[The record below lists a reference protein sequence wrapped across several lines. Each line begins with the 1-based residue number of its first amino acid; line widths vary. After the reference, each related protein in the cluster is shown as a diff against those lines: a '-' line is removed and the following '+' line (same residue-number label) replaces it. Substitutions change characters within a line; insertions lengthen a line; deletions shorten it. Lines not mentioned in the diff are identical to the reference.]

1 MKNYFKKIL
10 VATVLGIVSSGLRAQ
25 SLEPYNPYSSVS
37 PSVETYSMTKFG
49 GLSPSLYTGAMT
61 YSVPIFTYS
70 DPDFTLPISLE
81 YNFDGFRPSQH
92 SGTIG
97 YGWHLECGGA
107 ITREVRGLA
116 DDDVYYG
123 PADRPQYGYWWSVQ
137 DGFSSV
143 SDTFDSDAYWGTFC
157 NTMSTPTPTPE
168 MARKINPFSQIPI
181 QINAQ
186 IQNGTLVILDNKCYD
201 MVPDI
206 YHFSFL
212 GHHGDFMLM
221 SDGSFRVFNSDLSSG
236 EVDIEFLAPTGIRYP
251 GYINTPGFVIT
262 LGDGMKYTFGG
273 SVAGIE
279 YSSSYNTASQST
291 SSLSGS
297 ATAFRLVRIEAPNGR
312 YINLNYSYNKQA
324 SHRPELYYSLAYS
337 DGFTQ
342 ASQQYQAYNSVYFS
356 VLESI
361 SVGTRQV
368 VSFSYSAK
376 TSDENASTWFD
387 SAYAE
392 APTTP
397 SGINK
402 AASSL
407 MLTGITV
414 TNEDNDTVEN
424 AVFTQSFAS
433 SGTPKM
439 FLDTVT
445 TMHGGKHSFDYNVSG
460 VYFPHNDTRSTDHW
474 GWWNGQTAQDIRNI
488 VTFSGSRYN
497 QISGN
502 SKNPSFNKSY
512 AGALTKITYPTGGTT
527 SIEYEGNEAEECL
540 DEEGVIYTPNSGSF
554 AVGGVRVKKLLDKE
568 STTATAKETTYTY
581 DDGFLFHMPR
591 YCMQVP
597 ISYIC
602 LITGNT
608 SSISFTATAYNSDS
622 NYSVCRDG
630 IIGYG
635 TVTSTSPDGSKTVTL
650 FSSYSGTNADSY
662 QDGGTYD
669 LITKRGVISHND
681 LIDCGSETGGGVYIA
696 MPISDRKNMRGL
708 PLTVSVYHSNN
719 SLRKKTEYTYS
730 SDVVGLNWIYYNNLD
745 SFVRTPWECKSPL
758 LLTETVK
765 DYTSDGTYRTTVHS
779 FERNTSGQVIKETF
793 SSSNCPGDVI
803 KLYRKY
809 YHESGESGASAALK
823 GAIHSIARTRT
834 SGGTEYL
841 TDGEKYAY
849 SSPSVHIKPSSVTN
863 YAFNT
868 PLGISSSSSALNA
881 ITQGTATVTNFQY
894 STSTYYLTRIDRPG
908 GGWTTCSWN
917 GTHLVSRTDNASGNV
932 TSFTWKDLV
941 GLSSV
946 TYPSGMS
953 ETYQYDSNN
962 RLYRILDSDG
972 NPVTQ
977 YQYNLAA
984 APTGVT
990 GLTSTQSFILQTTF
1004 LSSGAATS
1012 LKDVTYYDG
1021 LGYPNQ
1027 MNAMGASPLGRSI
1040 VTPIVYDNMRRGD
1053 ATSYLP
1059 YTLSSAA
1066 ATYISNPFSDQ
1077 ATFHSSWNQD
1087 SRAFSVKE
1095 YETSYLGRPVSFQ
1108 KEGTQWNNGGGH
1120 KISMSYRGY
1129 SAANDNI
1136 MKFSFLPGTSPKAVY
1151 SSSNQYA
1158 NGDLQVTTT
1167 IDEEGDMVSVFTDS
1181 WGRDVCVRKVNGS
1194 IKADTYSVYD
1204 LRDSLV
1210 LVIQP
1215 EGAAALAGRTNRTIT
1230 LVDNASAANNDIYK
1244 DYCFSWNY
1252 DGWGGLIEKHTPGCG
1267 IEEYAYDAR
1276 GREVLMTNSL
1286 MSPSGT
1292 TVNRLR
1298 FTVYDSC
1305 DRLTGVRYVNS
1316 TSKLAAL
1323 RSLTRGSTASTLPV
1337 TITSKFTILCTA
1349 LTREYFPFTSFT
1361 YPSTFVAD
1369 ANVVAATDVNKTKVR
1384 GMLKSETVYPAP
1396 NADGSA
1402 PSSSSPTLTRGYH
1415 YDSKGRAI
1423 QVIESFSDNHA
1434 VRYSTMYNFAG
1445 DVMAK
1450 KETHSGAVSTY
1461 IITTYTRDNRG
1472 RTLSAARNVGGT
1484 VMAPVTYAYD
1494 ELGRLLSMSIGSS
1507 ASQSLKYDI
1516 HNWTLSLSASISGS
1530 PVFSDTLRYASALK
1544 ETSAARFDGNIS
1556 EIRVIHN
1563 GISDN
1568 TYAYQYDGLKRLTGA
1583 NRYIG
1588 SATTSSATRTE
1599 KDMAY
1604 DRNGNLTALK
1614 RYGDTGLENNLSFT
1628 HSGNRMTGLS
1638 DAGSSGGNFTFAYD
1652 ALGNMTQ
1659 DGRKGLVFSYNILN
1673 LPREV
1678 TSGASGSLTYTY
1690 LSDGTKVSAIKSDG
1704 SGERYIGSFVY
1715 TVPSS
1720 GSETLESAAWD
1731 EGRITFTKSGST
1743 YTKTDLWFVRDH
1755 LGNVRTVVNITPDLS
1770 APLVVERNDYL
1781 PFGTRI
1787 SAGTAVLASNRFR
1800 LGGKESQTF
1809 GSLDLGK
1816 VDFGARMYDPF
1827 VAGWTTAD
1835 PMAAKYQKL
1844 SPYAFCDNNP
1854 INIIDA
1860 QGDSLILDIH
1870 GGILR
1875 EEGGNNHV
1883 YYQNGNE
1890 LVFIGELG
1898 GMIDV
1903 SVIFSN
1909 LLKKNIDYAEK
1920 IHNPMTLINLVK
1932 PKGPWD
1938 YKNRMGTIWGRAN
1951 YTRNT
1956 EFSFMGTIM
1965 SPDNIGNFHFG
1976 AVSKATGMIPEELGL
1991 FGAGI
1996 VQVLSGTSRKEF
2008 INLVILPNPLC
2019 AGFYI
2024 QVKRPYGDDP
2034 KDQEQILKGY
2044 EYYKNKR

>member
-1 MKNYFKKIL
+1 MVSL
-10 VATVLGIVSSGLRAQ
+10 LGIASSGLWAQ

-49 GLSPSLYTGAMT
+49 GLSPSLYTGTMT

-123 PADRPQYGYWWSVQ
+123 PADRPQYGYWWTVQ
-137 DGFSSV
+137 KGFSSV
-143 SDTFDSDAYWGTFC
+143 SNTFDTDAYWRTFC

-168 MARKINPFSQIPI
+168 MARKINPFNHLPTQVNSR
-181 QINAQ
+181 
-186 IQNGTLVILDNKCYD
+186 IQNGTLVVLENSNYD

-221 SDGSFRVFNSDLSSG
+221 PDGTFRVFNSDLPSG
-236 EVDIEFLAPTGIRYP
+236 EVDIQFLAPAGIRFP

-262 LGDGMKYTFGG
+262 LGNGMKYTFGG

-297 ATAFRLVRIEAPNGR
+297 AMAFRLVKIEAPNGR
-312 YINLNYSYNKQA
+312 YINLNYSYYKQS

-342 ASQQYQAYNSVYFS
+342 GSQQYQAYNSVYFS

-368 VSFSYSAK
+368 VSFNYTTK
-376 TSDENASTWFD
+376 TSDENASTYFD
-387 SAYAE
+387 SVSAE
-392 APTTP
+392 APYTP
-397 SGINK
+397 SGIYK
-402 AASSL
+402 ATSSL
-407 MLTGITV
+407 KLTGITV
-414 TNEDNDTVEN
+414 TNENNNTVEN
-424 AVFTQSFAS
+424 AVISQSFAS
-433 SGTPKM
+433 PGTPKM
-439 FLDTVT
+439 FLSSVT

-460 VYFPHNDTRSTDHW
+460 VSFPHNDTRSTDHW

-488 VTFSGSRYN
+488 VTFSGSRYD

-502 SKNPSFNKSY
+502 SKNPSFSKSS

-527 SIEYEGNEAEECL
+527 SIEYEGNSAAQCL
-540 DEEGVIYTPNSGSF
+540 DEEGWIYTPNSGSF
-554 AVGGVRVKKLLDKE
+554 AVGGVRVKKLSDKE
-568 STTATAKETTYTY
+568 SVNATAKETTYTY
-581 DDGFLFHMPR
+581 SDGFLFHMPR

-602 LITGNT
+602 SITGNT

-635 TVTSTSPDGSKTVTL
+635 AVTSTSPDGSKTVTQ
-650 FSSYSGTNADSY
+650 FSSYSGSTADSY
-662 QDGGTYD
+662 QESGTYE

-681 LIDCGSETGGGVYIA
+681 KIDCGSEIGGGVFIA

-708 PLTVSVYHSNN
+708 PLTVSVYHADN
-719 SLRKKTEYTYS
+719 SLRKKTEYAYS
-730 SDVVGLNWIYYNNLD
+730 SSVVGLNWIYYNNLD
-745 SFVRTPWECKSPL
+745 SFARTPWECASPL
-758 LLTETVK
+758 LSSVTVK
-765 DYTSDGTYRTTVHS
+765 DYTSDGSYRTSVHS
-779 FERNTSGQVIKETF
+779 FERNTSAQVIKETF

-803 KLYRKY
+803 RLYRKY
-809 YHESGESGASAALK
+809 YHESGESGASTALK

-841 TDGEKYAY
+841 TEGEKYAY
-849 SSPSVHIKPSSVTN
+849 SSPSVHIKPSSVTY

-868 PLGISSSSSALNA
+868 PSAVSSSTSVLNA
-881 ITQGTATVTNFQY
+881 ITQGTATVTGFQY
-894 STSTYYLTRIDRPG
+894 NSSTYYLTRMDRPG
-908 GGWTTCSWN
+908 GGWTTYSWN
-917 GTHLVSRTDNASGNV
+917 GTHLVSRTDNVSGNV

-990 GLTSTQSFILQTTF
+990 GLTSTQSYILQTTF

-1027 MNAMGASPLGRSI
+1027 LNAMGASPLGRSI
-1040 VTPIVYDNMRRGD
+1040 ITPIVYDNMRRGD
-1053 ATSYLP
+1053 AISYLP
-1059 YTLSSAA
+1059 YAISSASGA
-1066 ATYISNPFSDQ
+1066 YISSPLSAQ
-1077 ATFHSSWNQD
+1077 ASFHTSLNQD

-1095 YETSYLGRPVSFQ
+1095 YETSYHGRPVSFQ
-1108 KEGTQWNNGGGH
+1108 REGNAWNSGGGH
-1120 KISMSYRGY
+1120 KITMSYRGY
-1129 SAANDNI
+1129 SASGDNV
-1136 MKFSFLPGTSPKAVY
+1136 MKFSYLPGSSPKAVY
-1151 SSSNQYA
+1151 SSSNQYS
-1158 NGDLQVTTT
+1158 NGDLLVTTT
-1167 IDEEGDMVSVFTDS
+1167 VDEKGDNVSIFTDS
-1181 WGRDVCVRKVNGS
+1181 WGRVVCTRNVNGS
-1194 IKADTYSVYD
+1194 VRSDTYNVYD

-1215 EGAAALAGRTNRTIT
+1215 EGAATLAGRANKTIT
-1230 LVDNASAANNDIYK
+1230 LVENTSNANNDIYK
-1244 DYCFSWNY
+1244 DFCFSWNY
-1252 DGWGGLIEKHTPGCG
+1252 DGWGALIENHTPGCG
-1267 IEEYAYDAR
+1267 LYEYAYDAR

-1298 FTVYDSC
+1298 YTLYDSC
-1305 DRLTGVRYVNS
+1305 DRITAVRYVNS
-1316 TSKLAAL
+1316 TSKLSTL
-1323 RSLTRGSTASTLPV
+1323 RSLTRGSTASTLPASV
-1337 TITSKFTILCTA
+1337 TNKFTTLCTA
-1349 LTREYFPFTSFT
+1349 LTREYFPFTSFS
-1361 YPSTFVAD
+1361 YPNSGALVFVAD
-1369 ANVVAATDVNKTKVR
+1369 ANVVAATDVNKTKVK

-1396 NADGSA
+1396 NADGTA
-1402 PSSSSPTLTRGYH
+1402 PSSSSPTLARGFH
-1415 YDSKGRAI
+1415 YDSKGRTI
-1423 QVIESFSDNHA
+1423 QVIGSFSDNHA
-1434 VRYSTMYNFAG
+1434 VRYSTKYNFAG
-1445 DVMAK
+1445 NVMAS

-1461 IITTYTRDNRG
+1461 ITTTYTRDNRG
-1472 RTLSAARNVGGT
+1472 RTLSVARNVDGT
-1484 VMAPVTYAYD
+1484 AMTSVTYGYD
-1494 ELGRLLSMSIGSS
+1494 ELGRLISKSVGSS
-1507 ASQSLKYDI
+1507 ASESLVYDI
-1516 HNWTLSLSASISGS
+1516 HNWTTSLSASISGS
-1530 PVFSDTLRYASALK
+1530 PVFSETLRYASTLK

-1556 EIRVIHN
+1556 EIRVVHN
-1563 GISDN
+1563 GVSDD
-1568 TYAYQYDGLKRLTGA
+1568 TYTYQYDGLKRLTGA

-1588 SATTSSATRTE
+1588 SATTSSLTRTE
-1599 KDMAY
+1599 KNMAY

-1614 RYGDTGLENNLSFT
+1614 RYGDTGLENNLTFT
-1628 HSGNRMTGLS
+1628 RSGNRMTGLS
-1638 DAGSSGGNFTFAYD
+1638 DAGSPGGSFTFAYD
-1652 ALGNMTQ
+1652 ALGNLTQ
-1659 DGRKGLVFSYNILN
+1659 DGRKGLVFSYNVCN

-1678 TSGASGSLTYTY
+1678 ASGASGSLTYTY

-1715 TVPSS
+1715 SVPSS

-1731 EGRITFTKSGST
+1731 EGRISFTKSGST
-1743 YTKTDLWFVRDH
+1743 YTKTDLWFVKDH
-1755 LGNVRTVVNITPDLS
+1755 LGNVRTVVNVTPGIS
-1770 APLVVERNDYL
+1770 APQVLERNDYL
-1781 PFGTRI
+1781 PFGTRMN
-1787 SAGTAVLASNRFR
+1787 AGTAVLASNRFR

-1827 VAGWTTAD
+1827 TARWTTAD
-1835 PMAAKYQKL
+1835 PLAIAQRPI
-1844 SPYAFCDNNP
+1844 SPYAYCLDNPLIVVDQDGRIGETLWDLVNVVLDAKSLVSNIRAGKTGAAFVDAGGLIFDLAAVVLPVVPGGAGTAIKAMRGADKALDAVNAVDNVSDVVKASNKTIDVAESINKSNKIVPHGETQFTKYGRQAHKNYLPGESYEKEFRLPSGRRADAVSLEKGDVRELKPNNP
-1854 INIIDA
+1854 KAIK
-1860 QGDSLILDIH
+1860 
-1870 GGILR
+1870 R
-1875 EEGGNNHV
+1875 
-1883 YYQNGNE
+1883 
-1890 LVFIGELG
+1890 GE
-1898 GMIDV
+1898 
-1903 SVIFSN
+1903 
-1909 LLKKNIDYAEK
+1909 K
-1920 IHNPMTLINLVK
+1920 
-1932 PKGPWD
+1932 
-1938 YKNRMGTIWGRAN
+1938 
-1951 YTRNT
+1951 
-1956 EFSFMGTIM
+1956 
-1965 SPDNIGNFHFG
+1965 
-1976 AVSKATGMIPEELGL
+1976 
-1991 FGAGI
+1991 
-1996 VQVLSGTSRKEF
+1996 
-2008 INLVILPNPLC
+2008 
-2019 AGFYI
+2019 
-2024 QVKRPYGDDP
+2024 QVK
-2034 KDQEQILKGY
+2034 
-2044 EYYKNKR
+2044 EYMKELENAYPDIKWEWHVDTYNRK